1 MILRPMLAT
10 PAATLPV
17 GPDWTYEVKWDGYRA
32 LAVKSGARVCLIS
45 RNQKDLTRDYPK
57 VVAAVAALR
66 AEDLVLDGEIVALDQ
81 DGRPSFQALQHQ
93 TRGAGA
99 IAFYAFDLLLLN
111 GRELLSEPLEQRR
124 RALAKAVKAS
134 DVLLSEPLEGT
145 VQQLER
151 AIRGHG
157 LEGIVAK
164 RRHSSYRPGQRT
176 DAWIEVKFSAQQ
188 EFVVGGFKPGGPNFD
203 SILVGYYEGKQLYF
217 AAKVRAGFTPH
228 LRAEIYRRLA
238 GTNTAS
244 CPFVNLPN
252 SAGRSRWGAGVTAE
266 DMEALR
272 WVKPSQVVEVAF
284 VEWTRDGLLRHP
296 KFVGV
301 RDDKS
306 ARAVRR
312 ESR

>member
-1 MILRPMLAT
+1 MFAFCSVRSDSLITMILRPMLAT
-10 PAATLPV
+10 PAAALPV
-17 GPDWTYEVKWDGYRA
+17 SPDWTYEVKWDGYRA
-32 LAVKSGARVCLIS
+32 LAVKTGAGVRLIS
-45 RNQKDLTRDYPK
+45 RNEKDLTRDYPR

-99 IAFYAFDLLLLN
+99 IAFYAFDLLSLN
-111 GRELLSEPLEQRR
+111 GRELLSQPLEQRR
-124 RALAKAVKAS
+124 RALAKVVRES
-134 DVLLSEPLEGT
+134 GVLLSEPLEGP

-151 AIRGHG
+151 AIRRHG

-164 RRHSSYRPGQRT
+164 RRDSSYRPGQRT
-176 DAWIEVKFSAQQ
+176 DAWIKVKFSAQQ
-188 EFVVGGFKPGGPNFD
+188 EFVVGGFKPGGSNFD

-228 LRAEIYRRLA
+228 LRAEVYRRLA

-252 SAGRSRWGAGVTAE
+252 STGRSRWGAGVTAD
-266 DMEALR
+266 DMAAL
-272 WVKPSQVVEVAF
+272 
-284 VEWTRDGLLRHP
+284 
-296 KFVGV
+296 
-301 RDDKS
+301 
-306 ARAVRR
+306 
-312 ESR
+312 